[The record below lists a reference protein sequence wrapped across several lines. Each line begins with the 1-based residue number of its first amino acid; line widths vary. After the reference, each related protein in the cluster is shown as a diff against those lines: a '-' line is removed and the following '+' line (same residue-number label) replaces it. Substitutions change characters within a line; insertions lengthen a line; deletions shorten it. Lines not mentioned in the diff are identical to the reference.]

1 MIIYYKTL
9 LFVMII
15 MLLNSCFDN
24 NPSVKFI
31 VDDEVVLDINDE
43 KVTSKQFKKMLVEQK
58 KIFRVQNIQELKPEE
73 LSWFK
78 NRVLDELVKKILL
91 AQEIE
96 KNNITIDQNE
106 FNKVLNQKREGYVED
121 TLGKTLVLE
130 KISRE
135 DWENSIKNTVLTNKL
150 IQEHVNSKVSV
161 SEKEM
166 QEYFDKSDEFHKK
179 EQVRALHIMVES
191 EEEIRQIQ
199 KEIRRKQKTFS
210 DLAKAYSLGPEGIQG
225 GDLGYFEAGQMPE
238 EFDDVFKLKINKI
251 SDIIRT
257 PYGFHLFKVVG
268 KVQERKMDF
277 EESRSSIKN
286 ILLRDLQDKAFQ
298 KWFLKLKRNAQI
310 DIKYDVFD
318 KIN

>member
-1 MIIYYKTL
+1 M
-9 LFVMII
+9 
-15 MLLNSCFDN
+15 
-24 NPSVKFI
+24 
-31 VDDEVVLDINDE
+31 
-43 KVTSKQFKKMLVEQK
+43 
-58 KIFRVQNIQELKPEE
+58 
-73 LSWFK
+73 
-78 NRVLDELVKKILL
+78 
-91 AQEIE
+91 
-96 KNNITIDQNE
+96 
-106 FNKVLNQKREGYVED
+106 
-121 TLGKTLVLE
+121 
-130 KISRE
+130 
-135 DWENSIKNTVLTNKL
+135 
-150 IQEHVNSKVSV
+150 H
-161 SEKEM
+161 
-166 QEYFDKSDEFHKK
+166 EYFDKSDEFHKK

-191 EEEIRQIQ
+191 EEEIRKIQ

-210 DLAKAYSLGPEGIQG
+210 DLAKEYSLGPEGIQG

-277 EESRSSIKN
+277 EESRSSIKK

>member
-1 MIIYYKTL
+1 MIIYFKP
-9 LFVMII
+9 LFSIMII
-15 MLLNSCFDN
+15 ILLNSCFDN
-24 NPSVKFI
+24 NPSVNFR
-31 VDDEVVLDINDE
+31 VDDEIVLIINDE
-43 KVTSKQFKKMLVEQK
+43 KVTSKQFKKMLVGQQ

-78 NRVLDELVKKILL
+78 NRVLDEIVKKILL

-96 KNNITIDQNE
+96 RNNITIDQKE
-106 FNKVLNQKREGYVED
+106 FYKALNQKSEGYVED
-121 TLGKTLVLE
+121 ALEKTLVLE

-161 SEKEM
+161 GEKEM
-166 QEYFDKSDEFHKK
+166 REYFDKSNEFHKK

-191 EEEIRQIQ
+191 EEEIRKIQ
-199 KEIRRKQKTFS
+199 KEIRLKQKTFS
-210 DLAKAYSLGPEGIQG
+210 GLAKEYSLGPEGIQG
-225 GDLGYFEAGQMPE
+225 GDLGFFEAGQMPE
-238 EFDDVFKLKINKI
+238 EFDDVFKLRINKI

-268 KVQERKMDF
+268 KVQERKMEF
-277 EESRSSIKN
+277 EESRSSIKK

-298 KWFLKLKRNAQI
+298 KWFLKLKRNARI
-310 DIKYDVFD
+310 DIKYDVLS